1 MVNSPLYHP
10 ISVQDLPDKTE
21 KNILLMFMFN
31 DTPFQVTGS
40 HRSLHFS
47 RRPRNW
53 TDEVNGHA
61 LLLRNS
67 MEGVDANPVIT

>member
-1 MVNSPLYHP
+1 MVNSLLYHL
-10 ISVQDLPDKTE
+10 ISAQDLPDKTE
-21 KNILLMFMFN
+21 KNIFQMFMFS
-31 DTPFQVTGS
+31 DTPSQVIGS

-47 RRPRNW
+47 RKPRNW
-53 TDEVNGHA
+53 TDEVNGHT